1 MSELSSLPTS
11 IQAIY
16 NWFSEGKL
24 FVNRRYQRKL
34 VWTLEEKQ
42 HFVDSILKK
51 YPIPSVLIAERE
63 EKSGTYEII
72 DGMQRLHTIVSFIE
86 GAFPSLGGAGFD
98 VEYFTTAKNR
108 RDQGF
113 FTKSDFEKWISS
125 SEVGVFLDYTLAV
138 SVIRDVS
145 EKEVNDIFDR
155 INTYGHRLSDQERR
169 QAGVQNDFVNC
180 VRKISCSIRGDDS
193 VDVLPLSSMPS
204 ISIDLPMSKH
214 GYEIKADEVFWVK
227 NGILT
232 ARDLRD
238 SLDEQCIADIVACIV
253 SGDIIQRSK
262 RKLDDIYDSQNQESD
277 RILSALTLYGEDKV
291 SQEIKYCIE
300 QIECVCGDSSLKNVL
315 FGDRQAN
322 AFPSL
327 FAVLFFS
334 FHDLLIKEKKKI
346 LNYNN
351 LKESLKGI
359 AKDKT
364 VNTGKD
370 ATQAEK
376 RKKNIKVIKGI
387 INDDFV
393 LGADDRNIY
402 AQHTTIDVETTIRR
416 SEIELPHYELKQG
429 ILKLDKSR
437 AIDDKS
443 IEKIIKTIS
452 AIANGGD
459 KTQGKIILGVA
470 DKESD
475 AERIEKIDQVTAKII
490 GRKKVVGVEREAKLL
505 GKSLEE
511 YFHLIRDKIR
521 NSPLSEPL
529 KSDCLSKIDFNS
541 FYGLGVI
548 IMTVPTQNDI
558 SYYGDE
564 VYFRDGDQ
572 TIIAKGARQIADIAK
587 RFSDR

>member
-11 IQAIY
+11 IQTIY
-16 NWFSEGKL
+16 NWYAEGKL

-42 HFVDSILKK
+42 QFVDSILKK
-51 YPIPSVLIAERE
+51 YPIPSILIAERE

-86 GAFPSLGGAGFD
+86 GRFSARGGAGFD
-98 VEYFTTAKNR
+98 IEYFTTAKNR
-108 RDQGF
+108 RDQGI
-113 FTKSDFEKWISS
+113 FTKNDFDYLISS
-125 SEVGVFLDYTLAV
+125 VEVGVFLDYTMAV

-169 QAGVQNDFVNC
+169 QAGVQNDFVDC

-238 SLDEQCIADIVACIV
+238 SLDEQCIADIVACII

-262 RKLDDIYDSQNQESD
+262 RKLDDIYDSQNLESD
-277 RILSALTLYGEDKV
+277 RVLSALTLYGEEKV
-291 SQEIKYCIE
+291 SQEIKYCLE
-300 QIECVCGDSSLKNVL
+300 QIDLVCGSNSLKNIL
-315 FGDRQAN
+315 FGTNQAN

-334 FHDLLIKEKKKI
+334 FHDLLIKQRKKI
-346 LNYNN
+346 ANYDT
-351 LKESLKGI
+351 LKTAIQDI

-376 RKKNIKVIKGI
+376 RKRNINVIKGI
-387 INDDFV
+387 IADEFV
-393 LGADDRNIY
+393 GGGDEKDIY

-437 AIDDKS
+437 SIDDKS
-443 IEKIIKTIS
+443 VEKIIKTIS
-452 AIANGGD
+452 AIANGGE
-459 KTQGKIILGVA
+459 KIAGKIILGVA
-470 DKESD
+470 DKDTD
-475 AERIEKIDQVTAKII
+475 ASRIEKLDGVVPKLV
-490 GRKKVVGVEREAKLL
+490 GRKKVVGIAREARLL
-505 GKSLEE
+505 GKSLED

-521 NSPLSEPL
+521 NSPLSETL
-529 KSDCLSKIDFNS
+529 KSECLSKIDFNS

-548 IMTVPTQNDI
+548 ILTVPPQNDV
-558 SYYGDE
+558 SYYGED

-572 TIIAKGARQIADIAK
+572 TVSANGARQIADIAR
-587 RFSDR
+587 RFSGR